1 MEASKQK
8 RVTELLVAW
17 KEGSGQALDDLIPFV
32 YAELHRLAKNQLRK
46 ERPGHSLQPTAL
58 THEAFIRLFGFREV
72 NWQDRAHFFAV
83 SAQVMRHVLVEHARK
98 RRAAK
103 RGGHDIRVS
112 LTEARGAVAAVD
124 VDVDIIALNEALEHL
139 EAEDPRQC
147 RVVELRYFGGL
158 NEEEIAE
165 VLGMSRAT
173 VSRDWSVA
181 KLWLRRELEGVTS
194 Q

>member
-1 MEASKQK
+1 VEASKQK

-17 KEGSGQALDDLIPFV
+17 KEGSEQALDDLVPFV
-32 YAELHRLAKNQLRK
+32 YKELHRLAKNQLRK

-58 THEAFIRLFGFREV
+58 THEAFVRLYGFRQV

-98 RRAAK
+98 RRAIK

-112 LTEARGAVAAVD
+112 LTEARAAVAAVD
-124 VDVDIIALNEALEHL
+124 IDIIALNEALEHL

-181 KLWLRRELEGVTS
+181 KLWLRRELEGATP

>member
-17 KEGSGQALDDLIPFV
+17 REGSGQALDDLIPFV

-58 THEAFIRLFGFREV
+58 THEAFIRLFGFRQV

-98 RRAAK
+98 RRAIK

-112 LTEARGAVAAVD
+112 LTEARAAVAAVD
-124 VDVDIIALNEALEHL
+124 IDIIALNEALEHL

-158 NEEEIAE
+158 NEEETAE
-165 VLGMSRAT
+165 VLGTSRAT

-181 KLWLRRELEGVTS
+181 KLWLRRELEGATP

>member
-17 KEGSGQALDDLIPFV
+17 KDGSEQALDDLVPFV
-32 YAELHRLAKNQLRK
+32 YDELRRLARNQLRK
-46 ERPGHSLQPTAL
+46 ERPGHTLQPTAL
-58 THEAFIRLFGFREV
+58 THEAFVRLFGFREV

-98 RRAAK
+98 RRALK
-103 RGGHDIRVS
+103 RGGHDLRVS
-112 LTEARGAVAAVD
+112 LTEAKAAVAA

-158 NEEEIAE
+158 SEEETAE

-173 VSRDWSVA
+173 VSRDWTVA
-181 KLWLRRELEGVTS
+181 KLWLRRELQGATPR
-194 Q
+194 

>member
-17 KEGSGQALDDLIPFV
+17 KEGSEQALDDLVPFV
-32 YAELHRLAKNQLRK
+32 YKELHRLAKNQLRK

-58 THEAFIRLFGFREV
+58 THEAFVRLYGFRQV

-98 RRAAK
+98 RRAIK

-112 LTEARGAVAAVD
+112 LTEARAAVAAVD
-124 VDVDIIALNEALEHL
+124 IDIIALNEALEHL

-181 KLWLRRELEGVTS
+181 KLWLRRELEGATP

>member
-17 KEGSGQALDDLIPFV
+17 KEGSEQALDDLVPFV
-32 YAELHRLAKNQLRK
+32 YKELHRLAKNQLRK

-58 THEAFIRLFGFREV
+58 THEAFVRLFGFRQV

-98 RRAAK
+98 HRAVK

-112 LTEARGAVAAVD
+112 LTEARAAVAEVD
-124 VDVDIIALNEALEHL
+124 IDIIALNEALEHL

-158 NEEEIAE
+158 NEEEIAD

-181 KLWLRRELEGVTS
+181 KLWLRRELEGAS
-194 Q
+194 SP

>member
-17 KEGSGQALDDLIPFV
+17 KEGSEQALDDLVPFV
-32 YAELHRLAKNQLRK
+32 YKELHRLAKNQLRK

-58 THEAFIRLFGFREV
+58 THEAFVRLFGFRQV

-98 RRAAK
+98 RRAIK

-112 LTEARGAVAAVD
+112 LTEARAAVAAVD
-124 VDVDIIALNEALEHL
+124 IDIIALNEALEHL

-181 KLWLRRELEGVTS
+181 KLWLRRELEGATP